1 MLSLMELIVS
11 KYEHS
16 HDIPGWISRKRVR
29 CQESIW
35 KLLRDELGSSF
46 DTRFVS
52 LQLVQ
57 LLFEN
62 INEIEHV
69 VDQNDEIALYFPRLK
84 AKTPER
90 VNGLNES
97 NIFKAVR
104 SRTKFLEQAK
114 LRSQILARTQQKAA
128 LQSALRKS
136 RNKLHISKNAATS
149 RIRYATYCNLE
160 ILNLMH

>member
-1 MLSLMELIVS
+1 MELIVS

-90 VNGLNES
+90 VSVQPILP
-97 NIFKAVR
+97 R
-104 SRTKFLEQAK
+104 CLEQFT
-114 LRSQILARTQQKAA
+114 RS
-128 LQSALRKS
+128 S
-136 RNKLHISKNAATS
+136 
-149 RIRYATYCNLE
+149 
-160 ILNLMH
+160 